1 MVEGISLDDLIRR
14 ARLVEVID
22 QQTWYAIH
30 DAFPGPW
37 FDRWV
42 NGLSQIVEADLVKA
56 AILSYARASPI
67 VAKQV
72 DPEAALSLVPAALAL
87 VKSAGMHTA
96 LELLAAAPL
105 VARRTPDAASFADF
119 LSIIGELGSCA
130 PESVAIVLGRAEQI
144 LSSLTI
150 SGFRRWAITG
160 IRMHAADA
168 KQRKVYFSLAEGE
181 TLRFFDRECG
191 AIVFGDIECRL
202 KAFLSALYGL
212 RPLLRPVVRRSAIH
226 TARRTTFDSTM
237 IRMPESFSGFA
248 SHEAERLFKASIAHV
263 GAHMLFSER
272 FDLRSLKPLQVAII
286 SLIEDARVEQ
296 LAMRGLPGLFRLWAP
311 FHLADS
317 DGSSSVL
324 PLLAR
329 LSRSLID
336 PNFVDNSPWVRKGR
350 EMFFDSQSEWH
361 DQSMSRRIGG
371 LLGNDLGQMRVQFNQ
386 RTYVVQPPY
395 RDDNLGIW
403 NFGEPNTDPS
413 EDSETI
419 TESVR
424 ITQTEDENRPHHR
437 KRAEESNTE
446 ANRSAHIVAVERDI
460 GIPVARYSEWDYLLG
475 SERIEWTTVL
485 EYEPRP
491 AASTVID
498 RIYLDYADVLS
509 QIGRLVRSARVS
521 KPLRLRRQPE
531 GDRLDI
537 DACIR
542 TTIDRRVG
550 VVPDPRVYETSLLVN
565 RDLSIL
571 VLIDISE
578 STKELVSGS
587 TNSVF
592 LLERAATALLAE
604 AMSSSGDP
612 FAIHAFCSNGRN
624 DVRYFRIKDF
634 DTPFADIAKA
644 RLAGLRGGYS
654 TRIGAAIRHAGA
666 DLKKQITH
674 RRLLLIVTDGE
685 PSDVDVPE
693 RRYLVEDAR
702 HAVHELGH
710 EGVDVFCLR
719 LDGGGDSYLTRI
731 FGRRSVV
738 QIDRVTDLPQRL
750 PMLYFRLTH

>member
-1 MVEGISLDDLIRR
+1 
-14 ARLVEVID
+14 
-22 QQTWYAIH
+22 
-30 DAFPGPW
+30 
-37 FDRWV
+37 
-42 NGLSQIVEADLVKA
+42 
-56 AILSYARASPI
+56 
-67 VAKQV
+67 
-72 DPEAALSLVPAALAL
+72 
-87 VKSAGMHTA
+87 
-96 LELLAAAPL
+96 
-105 VARRTPDAASFADF
+105 
-119 LSIIGELGSCA
+119 
-130 PESVAIVLGRAEQI
+130 
-144 LSSLTI
+144 
-150 SGFRRWAITG
+150 
-160 IRMHAADA
+160 
-168 KQRKVYFSLAEGE
+168 
-181 TLRFFDRECG
+181 
-191 AIVFGDIECRL
+191 
-202 KAFLSALYGL
+202 
-212 RPLLRPVVRRSAIH
+212 
-226 TARRTTFDSTM
+226 
-237 IRMPESFSGFA
+237 
-248 SHEAERLFKASIAHV
+248 
-263 GAHMLFSER
+263 MLFSER

-296 LAMRGLPGLFRLWAP
+296 LAMRELPGLFRLWAP
-311 FHLADS
+311 FHVAEV
-317 DGSSSVL
+317 DGSPSVL

-336 PNFVDNSPWVRKGR
+336 PNFVDDSPWVRKGR
-350 EMFFDSQSEWH
+350 EMFFDSRAEWQ

-403 NFGEPNTDPS
+403 DFGEPNAEPS
-413 EDSETI
+413 EDAETI

-437 KRAEESNTE
+437 KRAEEDKTE
-446 ANRSAHIVAVERDI
+446 ANRSARIVAVEQDV

-475 SERIEWTTVL
+475 GERIEWTTVL

-491 AASTVID
+491 APSTVID
-498 RIYLDYADVLS
+498 RIYRDYADVLS

-550 VVPDPRVYETSLLVN
+550 VVPDPRVYETSMLVN

-710 EGVDVFCLR
+710 EGVDVFCVG
-719 LDGGGDSYLTRI
+719 LDSGGDSYLTRI

>member
-1 MVEGISLDDLIRR
+1 MAGV
-14 ARLVEVID
+14 RL
-22 QQTWYAIH
+22 
-30 DAFPGPW
+30 
-37 FDRWV
+37 
-42 NGLSQIVEADLVKA
+42 
-56 AILSYARASPI
+56 
-67 VAKQV
+67 
-72 DPEAALSLVPAALAL
+72 
-87 VKSAGMHTA
+87 
-96 LELLAAAPL
+96 
-105 VARRTPDAASFADF
+105 
-119 LSIIGELGSCA
+119 
-130 PESVAIVLGRAEQI
+130 
-144 LSSLTI
+144 
-150 SGFRRWAITG
+150 
-160 IRMHAADA
+160 HAADA
-168 KQRKVYFSLAEGE
+168 EQRKSYFSLAEGE
-181 TLRFFDRECG
+181 TLRIFDRESG
-191 AIVFGDIECRL
+191 TIVLGDIERRL
-202 KAFLSALYGL
+202 KAFLAALFGL
-212 RPLLRPVVRRSAIH
+212 RPLLRSAVRRSAVKPV
-226 TARRTTFDSTM
+226 RRTTFDAGM
-237 IRMPESFSGFA
+237 IRMPESFPGFA

-296 LAMRGLPGLFRLWAP
+296 LAMRELPGLFRLWAP
-311 FHLADS
+311 FHVAGVE
-317 DGSSSVL
+317 GSQSVL

-336 PNFVDNSPWVRKGR
+336 PNFVDDNPWVRKGR
-350 EMFFDSQSEWH
+350 EMFFDSRAEWQ

-371 LLGNDLGQMRVQFNQ
+371 LLGNDLGQMRVQFNE

-403 NFGEPNTDPS
+403 DFGEPNAEPS
-413 EDSETI
+413 EDAETI

-424 ITQTEDENRPHHR
+424 ITHTEDENRPHHR
-437 KRAEESNTE
+437 KRTEEDKTE
-446 ANRSAHIVAVERDI
+446 ANRAARIVAVEQDV

-475 SERIEWTTVL
+475 GERIEWTTVL

-491 AASTVID
+491 APSTVID
-498 RIYLDYADVLS
+498 RIYHDYADVLS
-509 QIGRLVRSARVS
+509 QVGRLVRSARVS

-542 TTIDRRVG
+542 TTVDRRVG
-550 VVPDPRVYETSLLVN
+550 IVPDPRVYETSALVN

-578 STKELVSGS
+578 STKEFVSGT

-592 LLERAATALLAE
+592 VLERAATALLAE
-604 AMSSSGDP
+604 AMSISGDP
-612 FAIHAFCSNGRN
+612 FAIHAFCSNGRD
-624 DVRYFRIKDF
+624 DVRYFRVKDF
-634 DTPFADIAKA
+634 DIPFAERAKA

-702 HAVHELGH
+702 HAVLELSH
-710 EGVDVFCLR
+710 QGVDVFCVG
-719 LDGGGDSYLTRI
+719 LDSGGDSYLTRI
-731 FGRRSVV
+731 FGRRNVV
-738 QIDRVTDLPQRL
+738 QIDRVTDLPERL

>member
-1 MVEGISLDDLIRR
+1 MSEGISLDDLIHR

-30 DAFPGPW
+30 EAFPDPW

-42 NGLSQIVEADLVKA
+42 NGLSQIVEAGLVKA

-67 VAKQV
+67 VAKEV

-87 VKSAGMHTA
+87 VESAGMHTA

-105 VARRTPDAASFADF
+105 VARRTKDAASFADF
-119 LSIIGELGSCA
+119 LSIIGELGDRA
-130 PESVAIVLGRAEQI
+130 PDSVAIVLGRTEQI

-160 IRMHAADA
+160 IRMHASDA
-168 KQRKVYFSLAEGE
+168 KQRKIYFSLAEGE
-181 TLRFFDRECG
+181 TLRIFDRESG

-202 KAFLSALYGL
+202 RAFLSALFAL
-212 RPLLRPVVRRSAIH
+212 RPLLRPTVRRSAIH
-226 TARRTTFDSTM
+226 ATRRTTFDSTM

-272 FDLRSLKPLQVAII
+272 FDLCSLKPLQVAII

-296 LAMRGLPGLFRLWAP
+296 LAMCELPGLFRLWAP
-311 FHLADS
+311 FHLAES

-336 PNFVDNSPWVRKGR
+336 HNFVDNSPWVRKGR
-350 EMFFDSQSEWH
+350 EMFFDSRSEWH
-361 DQSMSRRIGG
+361 DQSISRRIGG

-413 EDSETI
+413 EDPETI

-424 ITQTEDENRPHHR
+424 ITHTEDESHPHHR
-437 KRAEESNTE
+437 KRAEEDKTE
-446 ANRSAHIVAVERDI
+446 TNRSARIVAVERDI

-491 AASTVID
+491 APSTAID

-550 VVPDPRVYETSLLVN
+550 VVPDPRVYETSMLVN

-578 STKELVSGS
+578 STKELVSGTTS
-587 TNSVF
+587 SVF

-624 DVRYFRIKDF
+624 DVRYVRIKDF
-634 DTPFADIAKA
+634 DTPFAEKAKA

-666 DLKKQITH
+666 DLKKQLTH

-710 EGVDVFCLR
+710 EGIDVFCVG
-719 LDGGGDSYLTRI
+719 LDSGGDSYLTRI

>member
-1 MVEGISLDDLIRR
+1 MAEGISLDDLISRS
-14 ARLVEVID
+14 RLVEVID
-22 QQTWYAIH
+22 QQTWSAIRE
-30 DAFPGPW
+30 AFPGPW

-42 NGLSQIVEADLVKA
+42 NSLSQIVEAGLVKS
-56 AILSYARASPI
+56 AILSFARASPI
-67 VAKQV
+67 VAKRVGPQ
-72 DPEAALSLVPAALAL
+72 AALSLVPSALAL
-87 VKSAGMHTA
+87 VKSAGMRTA
-96 LELLAAAPL
+96 LELLAAAPV
-105 VARRTPDAASFADF
+105 VARRTPDAASFAAF
-119 LSIIGELGSCA
+119 LSVIHELGDHA
-130 PESVAIVLGRAEQI
+130 PESVATVLSRADQI
-144 LSSLTI
+144 FSSLTI
-150 SGFRRWAITG
+150 SGFRRWAIAG
-160 IRMHAADA
+160 VRLHASDA
-168 KQRKVYFSLAEGE
+168 RQRKLYFSLAEGE
-181 TLRFFDRECG
+181 TLRIFDRESG
-191 AIVFGDIECRL
+191 TIVLGDIEFRL
-202 KAFLSALYGL
+202 KAFLSVLFGL
-212 RPLLRPVVRRSAIH
+212 RPLLRSAVRRSALKS
-226 TARRTTFDSTM
+226 ARRSTFDATM
-237 IRMPESFSGFA
+237 IRMPESFPGFA
-248 SHEAERLFKASIAHV
+248 SHESERLFKASIAHV

-272 FDLRSLKPLQVAII
+272 FDLGSLKPLQVAII

-296 LAMRGLPGLFRLWAP
+296 LAMRELPGLFRLWAP
-311 FHLADS
+311 FHVVEVDRS
-317 DGSSSVL
+317 PSVL

-336 PNFVDNSPWVRKGR
+336 PDFVDNNPWVRKGR
-350 EMFFDSQSEWH
+350 EMFFDSQAEWQ
-361 DQSMSRRIGG
+361 DQSMSRQIGG

-403 NFGEPNTDPS
+403 DFGEPNAEPS
-413 EDSETI
+413 DDSETI
-419 TESVR
+419 TDSVR
-424 ITQTEDENRPHHR
+424 ITHAEDESRPHHR
-437 KRAEESNTE
+437 KRAEEDTTK
-446 ANRSAHIVAVERDI
+446 ANRSARIVAVEQDV

-491 AASTVID
+491 APSTVID

-509 QIGRLVRSARVS
+509 QIGRLVSSARVS

-550 VVPDPRVYETSLLVN
+550 VVPDPRVYETSMLVN

-578 STKELVSGS
+578 STKELVSGTTS
-587 TNSVF
+587 SVF

-612 FAIHAFCSNGRN
+612 FAIHAFCSNGRE

-634 DTPFADIAKA
+634 DTPFSEKSKA

-666 DLKKQITH
+666 DLKKQTTH

-710 EGVDVFCLR
+710 EGIDVFCVG
-719 LDGGGDSYLTRI
+719 LDSGGDSYLTRI

-738 QIDRVTDLPQRL
+738 QIDRVTDLPERL

>member
-1 MVEGISLDDLIRR
+1 MADGISLEELIHR
-14 ARLVEVID
+14 ARLVEVVD
-22 QQTWYAIH
+22 QQTWSAIH
-30 DAFPGPW
+30 EAFPGPW

-42 NGLSQIVEADLVKA
+42 NTLSQIVEAGVGKA
-56 AILSYARASPI
+56 AILSFARASPT
-67 VAKQV
+67 VAKRVGPQ
-72 DPEAALSLVPAALAL
+72 AALLLVPATLTL
-87 VKSAGMHTA
+87 VKSAGMRAA
-96 LELLAAAPL
+96 LELLAAAPV
-105 VARRTPDAASFADF
+105 VARRTPDAASFAAF
-119 LSIIGELGSCA
+119 LSLIEELGGCA
-130 PESVAIVLGRAEQI
+130 PESVATILGRAEQI
-144 LSSLTI
+144 FSSLTV

-160 IRMHAADA
+160 VRLHASDA
-168 KQRKVYFSLAEGE
+168 EQRKLYFSLAKGE
-181 TLRFFDRECG
+181 TLRIFDRESG
-191 AIVFGDIECRL
+191 TIVLGDIECRL
-202 KAFLSALYGL
+202 KAFLSALFRL
-212 RPLLRPVVRRSAIH
+212 RPLLRSAVRRSAIK
-226 TARRTTFDSTM
+226 APRRTTFDSSM
-237 IRMPESFSGFA
+237 IRMPESFPGFA
-248 SHEAERLFKASIAHV
+248 SQEAERLFKASIAHV

-272 FDLRSLKPLQVAII
+272 FELRSLKPLQVAII

-296 LAMRGLPGLFRLWAP
+296 LAMRELPGLFRLWAP
-311 FHLADS
+311 FHVAEV
-317 DGSSSVL
+317 DGSPSVL

-336 PNFVDNSPWVRKGR
+336 PDFVDNNPWVRKGR
-350 EMFFDSQSEWH
+350 EMFFDSREEWQ
-361 DQSMSRRIGG
+361 DQSISRRIGG

-403 NFGEPNTDPS
+403 DFGEPTAEPS

-424 ITQTEDENRPHHR
+424 ITHVEDESHPHHR
-437 KRAEESNTE
+437 KRAEEDTTE
-446 ANRSAHIVAVERDI
+446 ANRSARIVAVEQDV

-475 SERIEWTTVL
+475 GERIEWTTVL
-485 EYEPRP
+485 DYEPRP
-491 AASTVID
+491 APATIID
-498 RIYLDYADVLS
+498 RIYRDYADVLS

-550 VVPDPRVYETSLLVN
+550 MLPDPRVYETYTLVD

-578 STKELVSGS
+578 STKEFVSG
-587 TNSVF
+587 TANSVF

-612 FAIHAFCSNGRN
+612 FAIHAFCSNGRD
-624 DVRYFRIKDF
+624 DVRYYRVKDF
-634 DTPFADIAKA
+634 DIPFAERAKA

-666 DLKKQITH
+666 HLKKQITH

-710 EGVDVFCLR
+710 QGIDVFCVG
-719 LDGGGDSYLTRI
+719 LDSGGDSYLTRI
-731 FGRRSVV
+731 FGRRNVV
-738 QIDRVTDLPQRL
+738 QIDRVTDLPERL